1 MECDWKNT
9 GGYWSGAEV
18 IDIRIPQLHPLG
30 KSHIVSLGVACALF
44 LKLRALN
51 RCTRNLVIVCVQS

>member
-1 MECDWKNT
+1 MKCDWKNT

-30 KSHIVSLGVACALF
+30 KSHIVSLGVSCALSCS
-44 LKLRALN
+44 LTERS
-51 RCTRNLVIVCVQS
+51 TEE